1 MGRVAAISA
10 GPRSASPRGR
20 RAFNFCGF
28 LGFSAM
34 GGVGISA
41 CATRQPC
48 LLLPLPL
55 LSGRGGGGAAGG
67 AGGRPGRGDA
77 GAVLLAFPPP
87 TPLPARAG
95 RGSRSARAAVLTP
108 PPPCPWAAL
117 RRCSPPSAAPKS
129 RPP

>member
-55 LSGRGGGGAAGG
+55 LRGRVGGGATRARCLWLSPSPTLSPQERGEG
-67 AGGRPGRGDA
+67 AGQ
-77 GAVLLAFPPP
+77 
-87 TPLPARAG
+87 
-95 RGSRSARAAVLTP
+95 SATQS
-108 PPPCPWAAL
+108 L
-117 RRCSPPSAAPKS
+117 RRS
-129 RPP
+129 RLALGLHFGGVILH